1 MDSDSYIASLEN
13 DIKNFENNISKL
25 KIIFFY
31 VDNYKITYQ
40 NNKKIL
46 IENKI
51 LKKNEITK
59 CIEEEKQSSKNK
71 DYKLNFIIK
80 FIFNYDLDDLA
91 ELETS
96 YDEDS
101 YTLQCLKQIDDVDFN
116 DSKFDEENTLILIFN
131 KIYKIK
137 RPNFNKKQKNGSRKQ
152 KQ

>member
-51 LKKNEITK
+51 LKKKRN
-59 CIEEEKQSSKNK
+59 NK
-71 DYKLNFIIK
+71 MY
-80 FIFNYDLDDLA
+80 
-91 ELETS
+91 
-96 YDEDS
+96 
-101 YTLQCLKQIDDVDFN
+101 
-116 DSKFDEENTLILIFN
+116 
-131 KIYKIK
+131 
-137 RPNFNKKQKNGSRKQ
+137 
-152 KQ
+152 